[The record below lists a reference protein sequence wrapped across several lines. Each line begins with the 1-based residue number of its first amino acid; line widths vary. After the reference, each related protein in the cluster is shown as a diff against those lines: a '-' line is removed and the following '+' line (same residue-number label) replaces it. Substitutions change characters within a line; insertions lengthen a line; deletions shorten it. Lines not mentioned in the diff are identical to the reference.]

1 MISSLDTIVT
11 INRQMFVCANE
22 ISAGVEALHL
32 DFDKINFSVAAFG
45 CPEVVL

>member
-1 MISSLDTIVT
+1 MTSSLDTIVT
-11 INRQMFVCANE
+11 INRQMFVYANE

-32 DFDKINFSVAAFG
+32 DFDKINFWVAAFG